1 MIDDEILS
9 VLFEIF
15 MDKSKQTQ
23 LPLQRKS
30 VEQNWGTYNSI
41 TERKPALL

>member
-15 MDKSKQTQ
+15 MDKSNQTQ
-23 LPLQRKS
+23 LPLQGKS
-30 VEQNWGTYNSI
+30 
-41 TERKPALL
+41 L

>member
-23 LPLQRKS
+23 LPLQGKS
-30 VEQNWGTYNSI
+30 VEQN
-41 TERKPALL
+41 